1 MIHETMFKTLI
12 NYASFTLQ
20 MNLKTQLSH
29 FKNLVS
35 SMVKKLGDTGT
46 KDVLMSSVFLL
57 SLGGNDYF
65 SFSTNNPN
73 ATAIQR
79 REYMHMVLGNLTSGL
94 EVQHFRNLQ
103 NHIRVLTSYN
113 YLC

>member
-1 MIHETMFKTLI
+1 
-12 NYASFTLQ
+12 
-20 MNLKTQLSH
+20 MNLGTQLSH

-35 SMVKKLGDTGT
+35 SMVKQVGEAEAK
-46 KDVLMSSVFLL
+46 KILMRSVYLI

-65 SFSTNNPN
+65 SFNSKYPN